1 MKKILFIALFLIA
14 GMGAAVAQSGN
25 LIEAAAPYGKHTF
38 LPAPIAMEALQ
49 NQLPT
54 LYAQFNVLTAGTK
67 VHKRKHLE
75 ILCYKGIIDDING
88 GKLVDV
94 AYEGNLAD
102 LTQYI
107 NVEDSADLVYLRNV
121 QSALFDLLTN

>member
-1 MKKILFIALFLIA
+1 MKKILFIALFLITA
-14 GMGAAVAQSGN
+14 TGAAVAQSGN

-38 LPAPIAMEALQ
+38 HPAPVAVEALQ
-49 NQLPT
+49 NQLPA
-54 LYAQFNVLTAGTK
+54 LYAQLNVLTAGTK
-67 VHKRKHLE
+67 MHKQKKLE
-75 ILCYKGIIDDING
+75 ILCYKGVIDDIIG

-94 AYEGNLAD
+94 AYENNLAD